1 MLELCGARRKKVTI
15 DLRAQHGHD
24 GAYCCADHRARD
36 ADMRGERD
44 RGRSCCG
51 AGDNLR
57 NGKSLEQLLLRRNR
71 LGLSDKLFLFALVDT
86 GATTVGVAFLCII
99 EGHGGILLPRHRW
112 FVWGCVSRYARGA
125 HSIVV
130 PRAAFVNAF
139 A

>member
-1 MLELCGARRKKVTI
+1 MTI

-57 NGKSLEQLLLRRNR
+57 NGKSLEQLLFRRNR

-86 GATTVGVAFLCII
+86 GATAVGSCALLRAMAEFSSRGI
-99 EGHGGILLPRHRW
+99 GGS
-112 FVWGCVSRYARGA
+112 F
-125 HSIVV
+125 
-130 PRAAFVNAF
+130 RAAFRGMRVARTRLLYPGPRL
-139 A
+139 